1 MKYLICGILGI
12 AIGFFVFYLL
22 FRIAN
27 KDKLCKKLQDG
38 SKKKLPKPNFTKLVL
53 VAVLFTYFVGLYI
66 GIKVTLIDYS
76 QFGVLA
82 TYIATP
88 DYYSNCLVLL
98 ESQGRKHYQNQ
109 KGIPGGNKGYFC

>member
-12 AIGFFVFYLL
+12 AIGFH
-22 FRIAN
+22 IHSN
-27 KDKLCKKLQDG
+27 
-38 SKKKLPKPNFTKLVL
+38 
-53 VAVLFTYFVGLYI
+53 
-66 GIKVTLIDYS
+66 
-76 QFGVLA
+76 
-82 TYIATP
+82 P

>member
-27 KDKLCKKLQDG
+27 KDKLYRKLQDG

-53 VAVLFTYFVGLYI
+53 VAVLFTYFVGLSVAGLSSHSTASI
-66 GIKVTLIDYS
+66 S
-76 QFGVLA
+76 
-82 TYIATP
+82 P
-88 DYYSNCLVLL
+88 LVQVAPLR
-98 ESQGRKHYQNQ
+98 STR
-109 KGIPGGNKGYFC
+109 